1 MTKLLER
8 AVAEAAQLP
17 EEQQDAV
24 ATQLLADLKVEG
36 AWDRAFAETTEDDL
50 DNLVAFARSQAAD
63 AVPVEEWLRRCGA
76 EGKDSA

>member
-8 AVAEAAQLP
+8 AVAEAARLP

-24 ATQLLADLKVEG
+24 AARLLADLEAER
-36 AWDRAFAETTEDDL
+36 AWDRAFAETTEKDL

-63 AVPVEEWLRRCGA
+63 AVPVEEWLKHCEAKG
-76 EGKDSA
+76 EESA

>member
-8 AVAEAAQLP
+8 AVAEAARLP

-24 ATQLLADLKVEG
+24 AAQLLADLEAER

-63 AVPVEEWLRRCGA
+63 AVPVEEWLQRCEA
-76 EGKDSA
+76 EGEEPA

>member
-8 AVAEAAQLP
+8 AVAEVARLP

-24 ATQLLADLKVEG
+24 ATQLLADLGTER

-50 DNLVAFARSQAAD
+50 DNLVAFARSQSVD
-63 AVPVEEWLRRCGA
+63 AVPVEDWLRRCES
-76 EGKDSA
+76 EGKESE